1 MLSTITI
8 IMVDPSFEGRG
19 YWSVVTPL
27 RGEERGGEGKLGEG
41 RGGY

>member
-19 YWSVVTPL
+19 YCSVVTPL
-27 RGEERGGEGKLGEG
+27 RGEERGGGEGGEG